1 MAPEKVNVCQNTA
14 KDFGCFFHLPG
25 FGKQSQV
32 IQAQARPLQMSSSRF
47 YRVHCHLSVVV
58 GLRTAC
64 SAQETGVHLSEQAT
78 TGGRPG
84 AAMYSV
90 QCGRCVHCT
99 LGQPCSECGSAHKV
113 VDGAS
118 NQATCKASPPG
129 FPLTPPPHR
138 TGWLGRR
145 QNGQQNAAARPLF
158 ALSRSPLSLPSGW
171 AARFTLA
178 TTAQILNQK
187 LMNCK
192 FYGMLFRSLFSSSET
207 CFEGE
212 LFIKWLVS
220 LWFIARELPHLWPQ
234 PKVSNW
240 KQIWFWVGEKS
251 KVSQFRI
258 LGNLWKCCWLEQARA
273 SNVEKT
279 SLLKAAIWWND
290 DRWELYDEVGG
301 CDKNCST
308 EVTHYI
314 YEP

>member
-1 MAPEKVNVCQNTA
+1 MDLQVQNSQMAPEKVNVCQNTA

-129 FPLTPPPHR
+129 FPLSPPPHR

-158 ALSRSPLSLPSGW
+158 ALSRSPPLTPSG
-171 AARFTLA
+171 
-178 TTAQILNQK
+178 
-187 LMNCK
+187 
-192 FYGMLFRSLFSSSET
+192 
-207 CFEGE
+207 
-212 LFIKWLVS
+212 
-220 LWFIARELPHLWPQ
+220 
-234 PKVSNW
+234 
-240 KQIWFWVGEKS
+240 
-251 KVSQFRI
+251 
-258 LGNLWKCCWLEQARA
+258 
-273 SNVEKT
+273 
-279 SLLKAAIWWND
+279 
-290 DRWELYDEVGG
+290 
-301 CDKNCST
+301 
-308 EVTHYI
+308 
-314 YEP
+314 